1 MTIIRFGNID
11 SDPNFRI
18 FLFGFL
24 FGFLVLVVVVV
35 VVASVFEKCPGDF
48 SEGITLVVFENVV
61 DP

>member
-18 FLFGFL
+18 LLLFGFL
-24 FGFLVLVVVVV
+24 VV

>member
-1 MTIIRFGNID
+1 MTIIRFGSID

-18 FLFGFL
+18 FLL
-24 FGFLVLVVVVV
+24 FGFLVV

-48 SEGITLVVFENVV
+48 SKGISLVVFENVV

>member
-18 FLFGFL
+18 LLL
-24 FGFLVLVVVVV
+24 FGFLVVFLV

-48 SEGITLVVFENVV
+48 SKGITLVVFENVV

>member
-24 FGFLVLVVVVV
+24 FGLLVVVVV

-48 SEGITLVVFENVV
+48 SQGITLVVFENVV

>member
-18 FLFGFL
+18 LLFFLFGF
-24 FGFLVLVVVVV
+24 VV

-48 SEGITLVVFENVV
+48 SKGITLVVFENVV

>member
-18 FLFGFL
+18 FLL
-24 FGFLVLVVVVV
+24 FGFLVVVVV

-48 SEGITLVVFENVV
+48 SKGIPLVVFENVV

>member
-1 MTIIRFGNID
+1 MTIIRFGNIH

-18 FLFGFL
+18 FLFL
-24 FGFLVLVVVVV
+24 FGFLVVVVIV

-48 SEGITLVVFENVV
+48 SQGITLVVFENVV

>member
-18 FLFGFL
+18 FLLL
-24 FGFLVLVVVVV
+24 FGFLVVVVVV

-48 SEGITLVVFENVV
+48 SKGITLVVFENVV

>member
-18 FLFGFL
+18 LLFFLFGFL
-24 FGFLVLVVVVV
+24 VV

>member
-18 FLFGFL
+18 LLFFL
-24 FGFLVLVVVVV
+24 FGFLVIV

>member
-18 FLFGFL
+18 FLL
-24 FGFLVLVVVVV
+24 FGFLVVVVIVV
-35 VVASVFEKCPGDF
+35 IASVFEKCPGDF
-48 SEGITLVVFENVV
+48 SKGITLVVFENVV

>member
-18 FLFGFL
+18 FIFFL
-24 FGFLVLVVVVV
+24 FGFGLV

-48 SEGITLVVFENVV
+48 SKGITLVVFENVV

>member
-18 FLFGFL
+18 FLFFL
-24 FGFLVLVVVVV
+24 FGFLVVVVV

-48 SEGITLVVFENVV
+48 SEGITLVVFEEVV

>member
-18 FLFGFL
+18 FLLFL
-24 FGFLVLVVVVV
+24 VGFLVVVVIVV

-48 SEGITLVVFENVV
+48 SQGITLVVFENVV

>member
-18 FLFGFL
+18 FLL
-24 FGFLVLVVVVV
+24 FGFLVVV

-48 SEGITLVVFENVV
+48 SEGIPLVVFENVV

>member
-18 FLFGFL
+18 FLFFL
-24 FGFLVLVVVVV
+24 FGFLVVVVVV

-48 SEGITLVVFENVV
+48 SKGITLVVFENVV

>member
-18 FLFGFL
+18 LLLLFG
-24 FGFLVLVVVVV
+24 LVVVVFV
-35 VVASVFEKCPGDF
+35 VGASVFEKCPGDF

>member
-18 FLFGFL
+18 FLLFL
-24 FGFLVLVVVVV
+24 FGFLVVVFV

>member
-18 FLFGFL
+18 FLLFL
-24 FGFLVLVVVVV
+24 FGFLVLVVVVI
-35 VVASVFEKCPGDF
+35 VASVFEKCPGDF
-48 SEGITLVVFENVV
+48 SQGITLVVFENVV

>member
-18 FLFGFL
+18 FFLFL
-24 FGFLVLVVVVV
+24 FGFLVIVVVVI
-35 VVASVFEKCPGDF
+35 ASVFEKCPGDF
-48 SEGITLVVFENVV
+48 SERITLVVFENVV

>member
-11 SDPNFRI
+11 SDPNLRI
-18 FLFGFL
+18 FLFLL
-24 FGFLVLVVVVV
+24 FGFLVVVV

-48 SEGITLVVFENVV
+48 SKGITLVVFENVV

>member
-18 FLFGFL
+18 LLLFGFL
-24 FGFLVLVVVVV
+24 V
-35 VVASVFEKCPGDF
+35 VVASVFEKCPRDF
-48 SEGITLVVFENVV
+48 SKGITLVVFENVV

>member
-18 FLFGFL
+18 FLL
-24 FGFLVLVVVVV
+24 FFLVVI